1 MKKITSEGDK
11 FVKRESLTVNRE
23 PLKVKREKLK
33 VKSLALSGNESEYS
47 EWVGIL
53 GMSRNTRNMM
63 ELDEVRWS

>member
-1 MKKITSEGDK
+1 MANYKKMKKITSEGDK

-47 EWVGIL
+47 E
-53 GMSRNTRNMM
+53 
-63 ELDEVRWS
+63 